1 MLEKNMSMLEPTMK
15 YLAYE
20 WTRAFKKSP
29 FITATV
35 TSIVASI
42 ISAGILYLD
51 KVDKQRR
58 EDTRLRSVNYQAQIK
73 QLEQTEVGIR
83 QLLSFIEIQKGNI
96 REAEDAVASLKKEKE
111 SLKPLVES
119 DRAVVDAIFRAQEER
134 NQKNVWRERWIG
146 FAFGVAASLVA
157 SFIWF
162 VIHMWS
168 TEKKKA

>member
-1 MLEKNMSMLEPTMK
+1 MSMLEPAMK

-20 WTRAFKKSP
+20 WIRAFKKSP
-29 FITATV
+29 FLTGII
-35 TSIVASI
+35 SSLVASI
-42 ISAGILYLD
+42 ISAGIFYAD
-51 KVDKQRR
+51 QVDKQHR
-58 EDTRLRSVNYQAQIK
+58 EDMRLKSVNYQAQIK

-96 REAEDAVASLKKEKE
+96 REAEDTVASLKKEKE

-119 DRAVVDAIFRAQEER
+119 DRAIVDAIFKAQEER
-134 NQKNVWRERWIG
+134 NQKNVWRERWVG

-162 VIHMWS
+162 VFHIWS